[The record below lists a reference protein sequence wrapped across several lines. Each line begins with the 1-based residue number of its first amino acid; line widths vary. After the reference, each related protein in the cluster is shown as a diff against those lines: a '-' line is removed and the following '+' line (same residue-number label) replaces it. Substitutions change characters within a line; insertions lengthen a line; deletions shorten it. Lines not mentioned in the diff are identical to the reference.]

1 MAIASTSRALST
13 LEDGSSKIE
22 PPVRRNNGSSSAS
35 GDVPRTAVEAN
46 TKKTPKRKSE
56 EKEKAKGTKT
66 HVKVSEYI
74 FADDDDV
81 DAGRVAAIDHGSK
94 LEPISNF
101 MMTHQ

>member
-74 FADDDDV
+74 FADDDDDDD
-81 DAGRVAAIDHGSK
+81 DAMSGNDFDPDILGSG
-94 LEPISNF
+94 PSR
-101 MMTHQ
+101 QV